1 MATTQASSTDPNS
14 PAMTATSLT
23 KRYQPAVQLADRK
36 QAGRPQDQIP
46 PHGQAL
52 AQASA
57 AGPARTRPSLGEIIE
72 AQEEIFI
79 RRQPESARLASVAGS
94 SLAGGVV
101 SSWQISRPQ
110 PVWLSHGKGSKLYDV
125 DGNEYV
131 DLHGGYG
138 VSLAGHGHPAIV
150 EAVRTQV
157 ERGTHFAQPTETAL
171 ANAAELSR
179 RFGLP
184 QWRFAN
190 SGTEAT
196 MDAVHLMRAIT
207 GRDKIIKVEG
217 CYHGHHDSVQVSVCP
232 DGSEDDRGPAERPA
246 GVPSSNGVPQAI
258 TDLTLIVGFNDLDAV
273 RRRLAENP
281 GQIAGMILEP
291 IMMNAGIIKPDPG
304 YLAGLKELLHSS
316 GALLTFDEV
325 KTGLTAGPGG
335 ATGVTGVTPDIVC
348 LAKAIG
354 GGIAV
359 AAVGGTHEVMEHV
372 ANGDYEMV
380 GTFNGNPLAMAACR
394 AMLTE
399 VATAEAYER
408 MEKLRL
414 RAVEGLEHEI
424 ERNGLD
430 AQVVS
435 VGAKGCVVFSSRPV
449 RNFRDFLGVRDSFS
463 HAHWLFQHNGGVFLP
478 PWGKIEQWLMS
489 VQHDEADIDR
499 FVDNFATFAAAVGH

>member
-1 MATTQASSTDPNS
+1 MATTQAST
-14 PAMTATSLT
+14 
-23 KRYQPAVQLADRK
+23 ADRTSTT
-36 QAGRPQDQIP
+36 
-46 PHGQAL
+46 
-52 AQASA
+52 SA
-57 AGPARTRPSLGEIIE
+57 ANSADAAAPGRRSALTEIID
-72 AQEEIFI
+72 AQEEIFV
-79 RRQPESARLASVAGS
+79 RRQPESARLAQAATGA
-94 SLAGGVV
+94 LAGGVV

-110 PVWLSHGKGSKLYDV
+110 PVWLSHGSGSKLYDV

-150 EAVRTQV
+150 EAVRSQV
-157 ERGTHFAQPTETAL
+157 GRGTHFAQPTETAL
-171 ANAAELSR
+171 AAAAELSR

-207 GRDKIIKVEG
+207 GRDLIIKVEG

-232 DGSEDDRGPAERPA
+232 DSDDDDRGPAGRPNS
-246 GVPSSNGVPQAI
+246 VPSSTGIPKAI
-258 TDLTLIVGFNDLDAV
+258 TDLTLIVGFNDLAAV
-273 RRRLAENP
+273 QRRLAEYP
-281 GQIAGMILEP
+281 DQIAGMILEP
-291 IMMNAGIIKPDPG
+291 IMMNAGIIKPEPG
-304 YLAGLKELLHSS
+304 YLAGLKELLHAH

-359 AAVGGTHEVMEHV
+359 AAVGGTTEVMDHV

-399 VATAEAYER
+399 VATPDAYER
-408 MEKLRL
+408 LEKLRL
-414 RAVEGLEHEI
+414 RAVEGLEREI
-424 ERNGLD
+424 ARNNLN

-435 VGAKGCVVFSSRPV
+435 VGAKGCVVFSARPV
-449 RNFRDFLGVRDSFS
+449 RNFRDFLDVRDSYS

-499 FVDNFATFAAAVGH
+499 FVDNFATFAAAVRP